1 MEDGREDGLSE
12 RRRSRTS
19 QASKKKKKKEKKKAL
34 RHTGDNFVLWL
45 DLYFRI

>member
-1 MEDGREDGLSE
+1 MEDGLTE

-19 QASKKKKKKEKKKAL
+19 QASQKKKKRKKAL